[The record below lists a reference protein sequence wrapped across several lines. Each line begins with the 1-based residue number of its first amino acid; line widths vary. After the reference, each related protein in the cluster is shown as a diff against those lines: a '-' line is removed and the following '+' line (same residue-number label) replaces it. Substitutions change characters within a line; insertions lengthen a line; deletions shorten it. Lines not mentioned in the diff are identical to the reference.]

1 MQPDIP
7 VFNIKTHAGLL
18 LFLDLMEPIFKQTS
32 HDALAYHCFLS
43 FCKREIHMWIL
54 KIEFMQVED
63 CQSTFQTWDSH
74 VNSCFALV

>member
-7 VFNIKTHAGLL
+7 VFNIKTHADLL
-18 LFLDLMEPIFKQTS
+18 LFLDLGANFQTNFPWCTSLSLFLIF
-32 HDALAYHCFLS
+32 F
-43 FCKREIHMWIL
+43 KREIHMWIL

-74 VNSCFALV
+74 VNSCFDLV